1 MKKRTVLLAI
11 AVVFGLGAFVGF
23 RSTPAQAGLCYWKCI
38 CSTPYKCCPTASGVK
53 CKPDPNGPL
62 QCTQGYDC

>member
-23 RSTPAQAGLCYWKCI
+23 RSTPAQAGLCYWKW
-38 CSTPYKCCPTASGVK
+38 
-53 CKPDPNGPL
+53 L